1 MAFSWRHGVIKKF
14 KALAF
19 FLYVFFSL
27 NPSAQRIEQKHRC
40 IEHHREVIEKDNRQP
55 ATPCLWFYR
64 QRPWKFSMQ
73 DTSKYLQRFESYT
86 YSIKKTVQGII
97 YVCSEPTALVK
108 QNIFWKTLIE
118 VCSSPHLY
126 ASFCIFCVQIG
137 QLIEAQENFVDL
149 GILPNV
155 WMFEDSLCRELTNLD
170 AKWAKRSVKMW
181 TANFKMIFFKSI
193 LLFMNHERSAVK
205 NSYVDSYF
213 CEFL

>member
-1 MAFSWRHGVIKKF
+1 MESLYILRDYWNSIFLATWCYK

-108 QNIFWKTLIE
+108 QNIFWTRLK
-118 VCSSPHLY
+118 
-126 ASFCIFCVQIG
+126 
-137 QLIEAQENFVDL
+137 
-149 GILPNV
+149 
-155 WMFEDSLCRELTNLD
+155 SLCPT
-170 AKWAKRSVKMW
+170 SW
-181 TANFKMIFFKSI
+181 T
-193 LLFMNHERSAVK
+193 K
-205 NSYVDSYF
+205 NKK
-213 CEFL
+213 